1 MCEKIYNIEKQV
13 KEQYGNDADLYKKR
27 YEITLEKTAPL
38 LAEFE
43 EYVEEIKDALP
54 KSALGKAL
62 EYTKKLLPDMKTLL
76 EDGMLEVDNNGSERA
91 VKPFVID
98 RKIWL
103 FSNTSKGAKA
113 SAMIYSIIETA
124 KANNLVV

>member
-43 EYVEEIKDALP
+43 EYVEEEIKDALP

-62 EYTKKLLPDMKTLL
+62 EYTRKLLPDMKTLL
-76 EDGMLEVDNNGSERA
+76 EDGMLEVDNTGSESA
-91 VKPFVID
+91 IKPFVI
-98 RKIWL
+98 
-103 FSNTSKGAKA
+103 
-113 SAMIYSIIETA
+113 E
-124 KANNLVV
+124 